1 MIPHRPP
8 PSPDI
13 LELARA
19 LARAAARRD
28 HGLEPDTLAEV
39 PERRTPAANV
49 RPILLV
55 DPIRSAG

>member
-1 MIPHRPP
+1 MTNHPSL

-28 HGLEPDTLAEV
+28 HGLEPDPLAELS
-39 PERRTPAANV
+39 ERRTPAANV

-55 DPIRSAG
+55 DPIRSTG